1 MTESLSIEFTIE
13 GEVKGKM
20 RPKATAFGGHARVYT
35 PSAQIK
41 NENWIKMEYL
51 RKAES
56 EGFKGFGDK
65 PVNIYITT
73 NIAIPKSFSKKKRE
87 QALAVM
93 LRPIVKPDIDNVC
106 KTILDALNGIA
117 FDDDKQIV
125 RLNAEKYY
133 SEKTFTYVYMEEA
146 VPPSPPHTGINPK
159 DDILCL

>member
-1 MTESLSIEFTIE
+1 MALSIQFVVE

-51 RKAES
+51 RAAEK
-56 EGFKGFGDK
+56 EHFNGFGDK
-65 PVNIYITT
+65 PVRIHITT
-73 NIAIPKSFSKKKRE
+73 HIAIPKSFSKKKRE
-87 QALAVM
+87 QALALR
-93 LRPIVKPDIDNVC
+93 LRPIVKPDLDNIT

-125 RLNAEKYY
+125 HIEAQKFYGGKER
-133 SEKTFTYVYMEEA
+133 TYIFMEED
-146 VPPSPPHTGINPK
+146 VPPSKPVVGINPE
-159 DDILCL
+159 DDSLCL